1 MAALSFEFRFQW
13 FCDDAGLMRMR
24 EHLET
29 RVHIGEGGPCPRRFE
44 ACLGSANKR
53 AVTTQLNHRA
63 RCLNGALRALR
74 GSKHDWKIF
83 SFYFFLSFF
92 FDRFFSLFILSF
104 FSQVTS
110 QEGNKEVNFPFILSS
125 RIPFFF
131 CARIDGGLLL
141 LRSWRNE
148 TDFFSLLERC
158 NLNQTLESLAN
169 KYRFWYAHKRIHF
182 QKYLI

>member
-1 MAALSFEFRFQW
+1 MMAALSFEFRFQW

-74 GSKHDWKIF
+74 VSKHDWKIF
-83 SFYFFLSFF
+83 SFYFFLSLSFSIV
-92 FDRFFSLFILSF
+92 FSLFSSFHFSVRLRARKEIRRKIFHLFFLRAFLSF
-104 FSQVTS
+104 FAREQMVAYCCC
-110 QEGNKEVNFPFILSS
+110 EVGGTKRIFFLSS
-125 RIPFFF
+125 RDAI
-131 CARIDGGLLL
+131 
-141 LRSWRNE
+141 
-148 TDFFSLLERC
+148 
-158 NLNQTLESLAN
+158 
-169 KYRFWYAHKRIHF
+169 
-182 QKYLI
+182 